1 MYGKTD
7 KERGDECRHMALPL
21 DIYGT
26 DIDYS
31 RIDSISPPVLCDDH
45 QQPLD
50 SFTDSFPL
58 LCGRQIASL
67 QTTSNQSEILFTLN
81 TLFLLQVV
89 GVKMKAHW
97 ENFDEDSPAVI
108 EQLMKVLAASSDIGN
123 GSSPNWFLSNIT
135 SLLDEADISVGG
147 NGATSGN
154 QFILPWWRTLLWTM
168 LFAVMVV
175 VSTGGNLIV
184 IWIVLADR
192 RMRTVTN
199 YFLVRTLLRPS
210 FFLSLFD
217 HSS

>member
-1 MYGKTD
+1 
-7 KERGDECRHMALPL
+7 
-21 DIYGT
+21 
-26 DIDYS
+26 
-31 RIDSISPPVLCDDH
+31 
-45 QQPLD
+45 
-50 SFTDSFPL
+50 
-58 LCGRQIASL
+58 
-67 QTTSNQSEILFTLN
+67 
-81 TLFLLQVV
+81 
-89 GVKMKAHW
+89 MKAHW

-199 YFLVRTLLRPS
+199 YFLVRALLRPS
-210 FFLSLFD
+210 FFSLSLCSIIP
-217 HSS
+217 HSHKGNFTGIATCCVGTLVHLLCYPVRVPFKWVGI